1 MEKRLECI
9 KEMLVA
15 CVEKEVEHLDVV
27 DAKELGEVIDIIKD
41 IDESIYYSTV
51 TKAMKE
57 YDDEGGGQYRT
68 KDKNGKHY
76 GDGCYAYPNGDGR
89 LSHTDKSYMW
99 HEGRDIREGRSPGL
113 RRMYMEHKENNAE
126 KAIQMRELENY
137 VQELGQDIVEMID
150 GASAEEK
157 QYLSKKIS
165 ALATKIQ

>member
-1 MEKRLECI
+1 MIEQMKTMKTTL
-9 KEMLVA
+9 MN
-15 CVEKEVEHLDVV
+15 CVQGQLGDLSSV

-99 HEGRDIREGRSPGL
+99 HEGRDIREGRI
-113 RRMYMEHKENNAE
+113 Y
-126 KAIQMRELENY
+126 
-137 VQELGQDIVEMID
+137 
-150 GASAEEK
+150 
-157 QYLSKKIS
+157 
-165 ALATKIQ
+165 